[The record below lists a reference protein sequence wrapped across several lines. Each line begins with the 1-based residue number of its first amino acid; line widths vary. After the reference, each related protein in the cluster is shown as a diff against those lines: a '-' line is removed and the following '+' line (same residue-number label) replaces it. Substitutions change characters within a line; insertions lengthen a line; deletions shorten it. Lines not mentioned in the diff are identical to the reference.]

1 MSKRVGVWTAA
12 GYLDPERLFLLNFRI
27 ANEER
32 KWLKRQMASLK
43 QTTVREAQSVKGSA
57 LHTGSEVTVTVH
69 PAPANTGF
77 VFKRIDLADEPTVA
91 AHIDN
96 VKQVERATTL
106 GEGTVKIHTVEHL
119 LSAMRGCGIDN
130 AVIEINANEPPI
142 GDGSARLFVELLSK
156 AGVQELD
163 ANVAE
168 YEIHEPIR
176 VTSRDGGYIIAW
188 PSDRFEVSCT
198 NANHL
203 GKHTQFRTW
212 NPETGNYAKEIAL
225 ARTFVFYE
233 EVQPLLEKGLI
244 KGGSLEN
251 AVVIR
256 GDAILSREPLRY
268 EDEFVRHK
276 ILDVIG
282 DLSLFPVRLKAHIY
296 AVKPSHALNVELARE
311 IYKQY
316 KQRQAQ
322 RVPVESFPMGEGGLD
337 AQDIMKI
344 LPHRYPFL
352 LVDRILAFEGQNKI
366 VGQKAVSMN
375 EPFFPGHFPGHPVM
389 PGVLQVEA
397 MAQVASILMCRNT
410 GAGSGKIGYFMSA
423 DKVKFRKPVLPG
435 DTLIIEVEL
444 VKSRGKIAKA
454 VGTCRVKNAVVS
466 EGELMFGLVE
476 A

>member
-1 MSKRVGVWTAA
+1 
-12 GYLDPERLFLLNFRI
+12 
-27 ANEER
+27 
-32 KWLKRQMASLK
+32 MASLK
-43 QTTVREAQSVKGSA
+43 QTTVREPQSVKGSA
-57 LHTGSEVTVTVH
+57 LHTGSDVTLTVK
-69 PAPANTGF
+69 PAAANTGY

-106 GEGTVKIHTVEHL
+106 GEGSVKIHTVEHL
-119 LSAMRGCGIDN
+119 LSALRGCGIDN
-130 AVIEINANEPPI
+130 ALIEIDANEPPI
-142 GDGSARLFVELLSK
+142 GDGSSKHFIEMLDK
-156 AGVQELD
+156 AGKQELD
-163 ANVAE
+163 ATVAE
-168 YEIHEPIR
+168 YELHEPVR

-188 PSDRFEVSCT
+188 PSDRFEISCT
-198 NANHL
+198 NANHI
-203 GKHTQFRTW
+203 GKHTQYRTW

-233 EVQPLLEKGLI
+233 EVQPLMEKGLI

-276 ILDVIG
+276 ILDIIG
-282 DLSLFPVRLKAHIY
+282 DLSLFPCRLKAHIY

-316 KQRQAQ
+316 KQRQSQ
-322 RVPVESFPMGEGGLD
+322 RLPMEYVPTGEGGMD
-337 AQDIMKI
+337 TQDIMKI

-352 LVDRILAFEGQNKI
+352 LVDRILSFEGETKA
-366 VGQKAVSMN
+366 VGQKAVTMN

-397 MAQVASILMCRNT
+397 MAQVASLLMCRT
-410 GAGSGKIGYFMSA
+410 FSGGGKLGYFMSA

-444 VKSRGKIAKA
+444 TKARGKIAKA
-454 VGTCRVKNAVVS
+454 SCLCRVKNDIVS
-466 EGELMFGLVE
+466 EGELMFGLVDP
-476 A
+476 

>member
-1 MSKRVGVWTAA
+1 
-12 GYLDPERLFLLNFRI
+12 
-27 ANEER
+27 
-32 KWLKRQMASLK
+32 MASLK
-43 QTTVREAQSVKGSA
+43 QTTVQHAQTIKGHA
-57 LHTGSEVTVTVH
+57 LHTGHDVTLTIK
-69 PAPANTGF
+69 PAAANTGF
-77 VFKRIDLADEPTVA
+77 IFKRTDLPDEPTVA

-96 VKQVERATTL
+96 VKHVERATTL
-106 GEGTVKIHTVEHL
+106 GEGSVKIHTVEHL
-119 LSAMRGCGIDN
+119 LSALRGLGIDN

-142 GDGSARLFVELLSK
+142 GDGSGKLFLDMLEK
-156 AGVQELD
+156 AGKTELD
-163 ANVAE
+163 ATVAE
-168 YEIHEPIR
+168 YELTEPVR

-233 EVQPLLEKGLI
+233 EVQPLMEKGLI

-316 KQRQAQ
+316 KHRQSQRMPFEA
-322 RVPVESFPMGEGGLD
+322 FPSGEGAMD
-337 AQDIMKI
+337 TQDIMKV
-344 LPHRYPFL
+344 LPHRFPFL
-352 LVDRILAFEGQNKI
+352 LVDRILGFEGNNKI
-366 VGQKAVSMN
+366 VGQKAVTMN

-397 MAQVASILMCRNT
+397 MAQVASILLCKLSGT
-410 GAGSGKIGYFMSA
+410 AGKIGYFMSA

-435 DTLIIEVEL
+435 DTLIIEVEMI
-444 VKSRGKIAKA
+444 KARSKIARA
-454 VGTCRVKNAVVS
+454 VGVCRVKNEIAS
-466 EGELMFGLVE
+466 EAELMFGFIDT
-476 A
+476 

>member
-1 MSKRVGVWTAA
+1 
-12 GYLDPERLFLLNFRI
+12 
-27 ANEER
+27 
-32 KWLKRQMASLK
+32 MASLK
-43 QTTVREAQSVKGSA
+43 QTTVRNVQSVKGFA
-57 LHTGSEVTVTVH
+57 LHTGSEVTLTLR
-69 PAPANTGF
+69 PAAANTGF
-77 VFKRIDLADEPTVA
+77 VFKRTDLADEPTVA
-91 AHIDN
+91 VHIDN

-106 GEGTVKIHTVEHL
+106 GEGSVKIHTVEHL

-130 AVIEINANEPPI
+130 AVIEIDANEPPI
-142 GDGSARLFVELLSK
+142 GDGSARLFIELLDK
-156 AGVQELD
+156 AGKQELD
-163 ANVAE
+163 ETVSE
-168 YEIHEPIR
+168 YELHDPIR
-176 VTSRDGGYIIAW
+176 VTSRDGGYLIAW
-188 PSDRFEVSCT
+188 PSDRFEISCT

-233 EVQPLLEKGLI
+233 EVQPLMEKGLI

-276 ILDVIG
+276 ILDIIG
-282 DLSLFPVRLKAHIY
+282 DLSLFPGRLKAHIY

-322 RVPVESFPMGEGGLD
+322 RLPVEYIPTGEGGMD
-337 AQDIMKI
+337 TQDIMKI
-344 LPHRYPFL
+344 LPHRFPFL
-352 LVDRILAFEGQNKI
+352 LVDKILAFEGETKI
-366 VGQKAVSMN
+366 VGQKAVTMN

-410 GAGSGKIGYFMSA
+410 GGGGKIGYFMSA

-435 DTLIIEVEL
+435 DTLIIEIEL
-444 VKSRGKIAKA
+444 VKARGKIAKA
-454 VGTCRVKNAVVS
+454 VGTCRVKNEIVS
-466 EGELMFGLVE
+466 EGELMFGLVDT
-476 A
+476 

>member
-1 MSKRVGVWTAA
+1 
-12 GYLDPERLFLLNFRI
+12 
-27 ANEER
+27 
-32 KWLKRQMASLK
+32 MASLK
-43 QTTVREAQSVKGSA
+43 QTTVHQPQSVKGFA
-57 LHTGSEVTVTVH
+57 LHTGADVTLTVK
-69 PAPANTGF
+69 PAAANTGY
-77 VFKRIDLADEPTVA
+77 VFKRIDLADEPTVS
-91 AHIDN
+91 AHIDH

-106 GEGTVKIHTVEHL
+106 GEGSVKIHTVEHL
-119 LSAMRGCGIDN
+119 LSALRGCGIDN
-130 AVIEINANEPPI
+130 ALIEINANEPPI
-142 GDGSARLFVELLSK
+142 GDGSSRHFIEMLDK
-156 AGVQELD
+156 AGKQELD
-163 ANVAE
+163 ATVVE
-168 YEIHEPIR
+168 YELHEPVR

-188 PSDRFEVSCT
+188 PSDRFEISCT

-203 GKHTQFRTW
+203 GKHTQYRTW

-233 EVQPLLEKGLI
+233 EVQPLMEKGLI

-256 GDAILSREPLRY
+256 GDAVLSREPLRY

-276 ILDVIG
+276 ILDIIG

-322 RVPVESFPMGEGGLD
+322 RLPVEYVSMGEGGMD
-337 AQDIMKI
+337 TQDIMKI

-352 LVDRILAFEGQNKI
+352 LVDRILSFEGDNKA
-366 VGQKAVSMN
+366 VGQKAVTMN

-397 MAQVASILMCRNT
+397 MAQVASLLMCRAV
-410 GAGSGKIGYFMSA
+410 GVGGGGKLGYFMSA

-444 VKSRGKIAKA
+444 TKARGKIAKA
-454 VGTCRVKNAVVS
+454 SCHCRVKNEIVS
-466 EGELMFGLVE
+466 EGDLMFALVE
-476 A
+476 P

>member
-1 MSKRVGVWTAA
+1 
-12 GYLDPERLFLLNFRI
+12 
-27 ANEER
+27 
-32 KWLKRQMASLK
+32 MASLK
-43 QTTVREAQSVKGSA
+43 QTTVREAQTVHGSA
-57 LHTGSEVTVTVH
+57 LHTGSDVTLTVK
-69 PAPANTGF
+69 PAAANTGYI
-77 VFKRIDLADEPTVA
+77 FKRIDLPDEPTVS
-91 AHIDN
+91 AHIDH

-106 GEGTVKIHTVEHL
+106 GEGSVKIHTVEHL
-119 LSAMRGCGIDN
+119 LSALRGCGIDN
-130 AVIEINANEPPI
+130 ALIEINANEPPI
-142 GDGSARLFVELLSK
+142 GDGSGRQFVEMLEK
-156 AGVQELD
+156 AGKQELD
-163 ANVAE
+163 AAIAE
-168 YEIHEPIR
+168 YELHEPVR

-212 NPETGNYAKEIAL
+212 NPETGNYVKEIAM

-233 EVQPLLEKGLI
+233 EVQPLMEKGLI

-276 ILDVIG
+276 ILDIIG

-296 AVKPSHALNVELARE
+296 AVKPSHALNVELAKE
-311 IYKQY
+311 IDKQY

-322 RVPVESFPMGEGGLD
+322 RLPFEHLPIGDGGMD
-337 AQDIMKI
+337 AADIMKV
-344 LPHRYPFL
+344 LPHRHPFL
-352 LVDRILAFEGQNKI
+352 LVDRILGFDGTTKV
-366 VGQKAVSMN
+366 VGQKAVTIN

-397 MAQVASILMCRNT
+397 MAQVASILLFKNT
-410 GAGSGKIGYFMSA
+410 GVGGKIGYFMSA
-423 DKVKFRKPVLPG
+423 DKVKWRKPVLPG

-444 VKSRGKIAKA
+444 TKSRGKIAKA
-454 VGTCRVKNAVVS
+454 IGVCRVKGEIVS
-466 EGELMFGLVE
+466 EAELMFGIVD

>member
-1 MSKRVGVWTAA
+1 MTAA
-12 GYLDPERLFLLNFRI
+12 TAERQPNIVCAFTATFCNFRI
-27 ANEER
+27 AMTMA
-32 KWLKRQMASLK
+32 KPLHSPMASLQ

-57 LHTGSEVTVTVH
+57 LHTGSDVTLTVR
-69 PAPANTGF
+69 PAPAHTGF
-77 VFKRIDLADEPTVA
+77 VFKRTDLPDEPTVA

-119 LSAMRGCGIDN
+119 LSAMRGLGIDN
-130 AVIEINANEPPI
+130 AFIELDANEPPI
-142 GDGSARLFVELLSK
+142 GDGSGRLFIELLER
-156 AGVQELD
+156 AGKQELD
-163 ANVAE
+163 VPVAE
-168 YEIHEPIR
+168 YELREPVR
-176 VTSRDGGYIIAW
+176 VTSRDGGYLIAW
-188 PSDRFEVSCT
+188 PSDRFEISCT

-276 ILDVIG
+276 ILDIIG

-322 RVPVESFPMGEGGLD
+322 RLPVESVPMGEGGLD
-337 AQDIMKI
+337 AQEIMKI
-344 LPHRYPFL
+344 LPHRHPFL
-352 LVDRILAFEGQNKI
+352 LVDRVLAFEGANKI
-366 VGQKAVSMN
+366 TATKAVTMN
-375 EPFFPGHFPGHPVM
+375 EPYFPGHFPGHPVM

-397 MAQVASILMCRNT
+397 MAQVASIVLCRNT
-410 GAGSGKIGYFMSA
+410 GGAGGKIGYFMSA

-454 VGTCRVKNAVVS
+454 VGTCRVKNDIVS
-466 EGELMFGLVE
+466 EAELMFGLVDT
-476 A
+476 

>member
-1 MSKRVGVWTAA
+1 
-12 GYLDPERLFLLNFRI
+12 
-27 ANEER
+27 
-32 KWLKRQMASLK
+32 MASLK
-43 QTTVREAQSVKGSA
+43 QTTVKEAKSVKGSA
-57 LHTGSEVTVTVH
+57 LHTGHDVTLTIK
-69 PAPANTGF
+69 PAAANTGY
-77 VFKRIDLADEPTVA
+77 VFKRTDLADEPTVN

-106 GEGTVKIHTVEHL
+106 GEGNVKIHTVEHL
-119 LSAMRGCGIDN
+119 LSALRGAGVDN
-130 AVIEINANEPPI
+130 ALIEISANEPPI
-142 GDGSARLFVELLSK
+142 GDGSGKIFADMLEA
-156 AGVQELD
+156 AGKVELD
-163 ANVAE
+163 APVSE
-168 YEIHEPIR
+168 YELPEPIR
-176 VTSRDGGYIIAW
+176 VTGRDGGYIIAW

-212 NPETGNYAKEIAL
+212 NPETGNYGKDIAL

-233 EVQPLLEKGLI
+233 EVQPLMEKGLI

-276 ILDVIG
+276 ILDIIG
-282 DLSLFPVRLKAHIY
+282 DLSLFPARLKAHIY

-316 KQRQAQ
+316 KHRLAQ
-322 RVPVESFPMGEGGLD
+322 RAPAEGMPIGESAMD
-337 AQDIMKI
+337 AADIMKV
-344 LPHRYPFL
+344 LPHRFPFL
-352 LVDRILAFEGQNKI
+352 MVDRILGFEGTTKV

-397 MAQVASILMCRNT
+397 MAQVASILLFKNT
-410 GAGSGKIGYFMSA
+410 GVGGKIGYFMSA
-423 DKVKFRKPVLPG
+423 DKVKWRKPVLPG
-435 DTLIIEVEL
+435 DTLIIEVEMT
-444 VKSRGKIAKA
+444 KFRGKIAKA
-454 VGTCRVKNAVVS
+454 NGVCRVKNDIVS
-466 EGELMFGLVE
+466 EAELMFGIVD

>member
-1 MSKRVGVWTAA
+1 
-12 GYLDPERLFLLNFRI
+12 
-27 ANEER
+27 
-32 KWLKRQMASLK
+32 MASLK
-43 QTTVREAQSVKGSA
+43 QTTVRETESVKGSA
-57 LHTGSEVTVTVH
+57 LHTGTDVTLTVK
-69 PAPANTGF
+69 PAAANTGYI
-77 VFKRIDLADEPTVA
+77 FKRIDLPDEPTVT
-91 AHIDN
+91 AHIDH

-106 GEGTVKIHTVEHL
+106 GEGNVKIHTVEHL
-119 LSAMRGCGIDN
+119 LSALRGCGIDN
-130 AVIEINANEPPI
+130 ALIEISANEPPI
-142 GDGSARLFVELLSK
+142 GDGSGRQFVEMLEK
-156 AGVQELD
+156 AGKQELD
-163 ANVAE
+163 AAVVE
-168 YEIHEPIR
+168 YELHEPVR

-203 GKHTQFRTW
+203 GKHTQYRTW
-212 NPETGNYAKEIAL
+212 NPETGNYVKEIAL

-233 EVQPLLEKGLI
+233 EVQPLMEKGLI

-276 ILDVIG
+276 ILDIIG
-282 DLSLFPVRLKAHIY
+282 DLSLFPARLKAHIY

-316 KQRQAQ
+316 KQRQSQ
-322 RVPVESFPMGEGGLD
+322 RMPFEHLPTGEGGMD

-344 LPHRYPFL
+344 LPHRFPFL
-352 LVDRILAFEGQNKI
+352 LVDRILGFEGTTKI
-366 VGQKAVSMN
+366 VGQKAVTMN

-397 MAQVASILMCRNT
+397 MAQVASILMSRTN
-410 GAGSGKIGYFMSA
+410 GVAGRIGYFMSA
-423 DKVKFRKPVLPG
+423 DKVKWRKPVLPG

-444 VKSRGKIAKA
+444 TKSRGKISRAFG
-454 VGTCRVKNAVVS
+454 VCRVKNEIVS
-466 EGELMFGLVE
+466 EAELMFGLIDT
-476 A
+476 

>member
-1 MSKRVGVWTAA
+1 
-12 GYLDPERLFLLNFRI
+12 
-27 ANEER
+27 
-32 KWLKRQMASLK
+32 MASLK
-43 QTTVREAQSVKGSA
+43 QTTVAHAQSVKGHA
-57 LHTGSEVTVTVH
+57 LHTGSDVTLTVK
-69 PAPANTGF
+69 PAAANAGF
-77 VFKRIDLADEPTVA
+77 VFKRTDLADEPTVA
-91 AHIDN
+91 AHIDH

-106 GEGTVKIHTVEHL
+106 GEGSVKIHTVEHL
-119 LSAMRGCGIDN
+119 LSALRGFGIDN
-130 AVIEINANEPPI
+130 ASIEINANEPPI
-142 GDGSARLFVELLSK
+142 GDGSGRIFVELLER
-156 AGVQELD
+156 AGKTELD
-163 ANVAE
+163 APLAE
-168 YEIHEPIR
+168 YELTEPLR

-188 PSDRFEVSCT
+188 PSDRFEISCT

-212 NPETGNYAKEIAL
+212 NPETGNYAKDIAQ

-233 EVQPLLEKGLI
+233 EVQPLMEKGLI

-276 ILDVIG
+276 ILDIIG

-316 KQRQAQ
+316 KHRQAQ
-322 RVPVESFPMGEGGLD
+322 RAPAEGMPVGEGAMD
-337 AQDIMKI
+337 AAEIMKV
-344 LPHRYPFL
+344 LPHRHPFL
-352 LVDRILAFEGQNKI
+352 LVDRILGFEGTTKV
-366 VGQKAVSMN
+366 VGQKAVTMN

-397 MAQVASILMCRNT
+397 MAQVASILLFKNT
-410 GAGSGKIGYFMSA
+410 GVGGKIGYFMSA
-423 DKVKFRKPVLPG
+423 DKVKWRKPVLPG
-435 DTLIIEVEL
+435 DTLIIEVEMT
-444 VKSRGKIAKA
+444 KFRGKVAKA
-454 VGTCRVKNAVVS
+454 TGVCRVKNDIVS
-466 EGELMFGLVE
+466 EAELMFGIVD

>member
-1 MSKRVGVWTAA
+1 
-12 GYLDPERLFLLNFRI
+12 
-27 ANEER
+27 
-32 KWLKRQMASLK
+32 MASLQ
-43 QTTVREAQSVKGSA
+43 QTTVREAQSVKGFA
-57 LHTGSEVTVTVH
+57 LHTGSEVTLTVK
-69 PAPANTGF
+69 PAAANTGF

-106 GEGTVKIHTVEHL
+106 GEGSVKIHTVEHL
-119 LSAMRGCGIDN
+119 LSAMRGLGIDN
-130 AVIEINANEPPI
+130 AVIEIDANEPPI
-142 GDGSARLFVELLSK
+142 GDGSGRLFVELLEK
-156 AGVQELD
+156 AGKIELD
-163 ANVAE
+163 VPVSE
-168 YEIHEPIR
+168 YELREPIR
-176 VTSRDGGYIIAW
+176 VTSRDGGYMIAW
-188 PSDRFEVSCT
+188 PSDRFEITCT

-276 ILDVIG
+276 ILDILG
-282 DLSLFPVRLKAHIY
+282 DLSLFPGRLKAHIY
-296 AVKPSHALNVELARE
+296 ASKPSHALNVDLARE

-316 KQRQAQ
+316 KQRMAA
-322 RVPVESFPMGEGGLD
+322 RAPMENMPIGEGAMD
-337 AQDIMKI
+337 AADIMKI
-344 LPHRYPFL
+344 LPHRFPFL
-352 LVDRILAFEGQNKI
+352 LVDRILGFDGNTKI
-366 VGQKAVSMN
+366 TGQKAVSMN

-397 MAQVASILMCRNT
+397 MAQVASILLFKNT
-410 GAGSGKIGYFMSA
+410 GVGGKIGYFMSA
-423 DKVKFRKPVLPG
+423 DKVKWRKPVLPG

-444 VKSRGKIAKA
+444 TKSRGKIAKA
-454 VGTCRVKNAVVS
+454 NGVCRVKNEIVS
-466 EGELMFGLVE
+466 EAELMFGIVD

>member
-1 MSKRVGVWTAA
+1 
-12 GYLDPERLFLLNFRI
+12 
-27 ANEER
+27 
-32 KWLKRQMASLK
+32 MASLK
-43 QTTVREAQSVKGSA
+43 QTTVREAKSVKGSA
-57 LHTGSEVTVTVH
+57 LHTGSDVTLTVK
-69 PAPANTGF
+69 PAAANTGYI
-77 VFKRIDLADEPTVA
+77 FKRTDLADEPTVT

-106 GEGTVKIHTVEHL
+106 GEGSVKIHTVEHL
-119 LSAMRGCGIDN
+119 LSALRGCGIDN
-130 AVIEINANEPPI
+130 ALIEINANEPPI
-142 GDGSARLFVELLSK
+142 GDGSGKLFVEMLEQ
-156 AGVQELD
+156 AGKVELD
-163 ANVAE
+163 AVVAE
-168 YEIHEPIR
+168 YELHEPIR
-176 VTSRDGGYIIAW
+176 VTGRDGGYIIAW

-198 NANHL
+198 NANHI

-212 NPETGNYAKEIAL
+212 NPETGNYPKEIAQ

-233 EVQPLLEKGLI
+233 EVQPLMEKGLI

-316 KQRQAQ
+316 KARQAQ
-322 RVPVESFPMGEGGLD
+322 RLPFEGITIGEGGMD
-337 AQDIMKI
+337 TAEIMKV
-344 LPHRYPFL
+344 LPHRFPFL
-352 LVDRILAFEGQNKI
+352 MVDRIIGFEGTTKV

-397 MAQVASILMCRNT
+397 MAQVASILLFKNT
-410 GAGSGKIGYFMSA
+410 GVGGKIGYFMSA
-423 DKVKFRKPVLPG
+423 DKVKWRKPVLPG

-444 VKSRGKIAKA
+444 TKSRGKIAKA
-454 VGTCRVKNAVVS
+454 IGTCRVKNDIVS
-466 EGELMFGLVE
+466 EAELMFGIVD